1 MCGCVCAYLS
11 LLALLEE
18 SLLANLLLG
27 LVGGEVLGLRD
38 LLDLLGVEAGDVD
51 LERGGDNVAR
61 VDPAQGNAV
70 DLEGAGDE
78 EDALVEGLEE
88 DDALA
93 AEAAGNEDQDGAG
106 LQGLAGSPGAEGLAD
121 LCCGLVSANMLTDL
135 MPFSCSSP
143 RRIDGCVDRRRG
155 GRTGE
160 FKISRPMPPTGGLG
174 PRAKKPFVRHN
185 LPTIPNA
192 FPSKFLHR
200 PPRRQA
206 NQCIMRQSQRTHLL
220 GLGVILGRVP
230 LLGLL
235 RGGGDLPGR
244 LAEGLL
250 LDLGRHVDSLAGG
263 RGVLDMVGREG
274 LRLVMQHPKSMANC
288 L

>member
-1 MCGCVCAYLS
+1 MGLCGCVSAYLS

-51 LERGGDNVAR
+51 LEGGGDNVAR

-78 EDALVEGLEE
+78 ENALVEGLEE

-93 AEAAGNEDQDGAG
+93 AEAAGDEDQDGAG

-121 LCCGLVSANMLTDL
+121 LCCGLVSANMFIDL

-143 RRIDGCVDRRRG
+143 RRVDGCVDRRRG

-160 FKISRPMPPTGGLG
+160 FKISRPMPPTGGAWSSGQEALC
-174 PRAKKPFVRHN
+174 
-185 LPTIPNA
+185 
-192 FPSKFLHR
+192 
-200 PPRRQA
+200 PPQLA
-206 NQCIMRQSQRTHLL
+206 DNPQCISFEVPPSSSQAASEPMHHEAITADS
-220 GLGVILGRVP
+220 P
-230 LLGLL
+230 SW
-235 RGGGDLPGR
+235 
-244 LAEGLL
+244 A
-250 LDLGRHVDSLAGG
+250 GRHPRQGTTSGPSPWR
-263 RGVLDMVGREG
+263 RGPPGSTCRRSSSG
-274 LRLVMQHPKSMANC
+274 SGPTC
-288 L
+288 